1 MEIQRQ
7 LTVFLEN
14 QPGMMNRICSIMKT
28 NKVNILAFTLFG
40 TVDHG
45 VLRMIVDKPIEAL
58 HALGEKGVLVIDT
71 EVLEID
77 ALNEPGILAKITSLL
92 SRAKVNVEYGY
103 GSTGIP
109 GGKERFYLQVSN
121 NRKALVVIKNR
132 NLKKKAREE
141 GRAAKSA
148 ARPRAAGKAKK
159 TSGKTVKKA
168 GAKKT
173 AVRKKA

>member
-1 MEIQRQ
+1 MKIQRQ

-14 QPGMMNRICSIMKT
+14 QPGMMNRICSIMKK
-28 NKVNILAFTLFG
+28 NKINILAFTLFG

-58 HALGEKGVLVIDT
+58 HSLGEKGVLVIDT

-77 ALNEPGILAKITSLL
+77 AVNEPGTLAKVTSLL

-103 GSTGIP
+103 GSTGIQ
-109 GGKERFYLQVSN
+109 GGRERFYLQVSN
-121 NRKALVVIKNR
+121 NRKALLVMKNR
-132 NLKKKAREE
+132 NLKKKAREK

-159 TSGKTVKKA
+159 TSEKTVKKTSA
-168 GAKKT
+168 RKT
-173 AVRKKA
+173 SARKKA